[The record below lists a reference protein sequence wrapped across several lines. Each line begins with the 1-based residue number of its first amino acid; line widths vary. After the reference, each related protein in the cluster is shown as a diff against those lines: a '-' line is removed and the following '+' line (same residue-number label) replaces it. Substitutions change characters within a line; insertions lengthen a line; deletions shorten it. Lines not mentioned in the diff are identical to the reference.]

1 VKRVWVWLLTLCP
14 LACAVT
20 CPVGQ
25 MKDGNALVQ
34 NEQAWAKA
42 LEQRDS
48 AALSC
53 LLAKE
58 FEDAGPD
65 GTLQDRDTTLAR
77 AEKHK
82 PVHHELTEMHPYVN
96 GDFGYI
102 RGLATA
108 VDAQGKAQAR
118 VRFTDIY
125 VYRDGR
131 WQAVA
136 AHESMLPETPKTP

>member
-1 VKRVWVWLLTLCP
+1 MLCAS
-14 LACAVT
+14 LV
-20 CPVGQ
+20 CPGAYASPCPGGQ
-25 MKDGNALVQ
+25 AKDGSALVQ
-34 NEQAWAKA
+34 NERMWAKT

-53 LLAKE
+53 LLAAE

-65 GTLQDRDTTLAR
+65 GALQDRDRTLAK
-77 AEKHK
+77 AAQHQ
-82 PVHHELTEMHPYVN
+82 PVHNELTEMRTQVQ
-96 GDFGYI
+96 GDFGFI

-108 VDAQGKAQAR
+108 VDAQGKILAR

-136 AHESMLPETPKTP
+136 AHESMVAGKP

>member
-1 VKRVWVWLLTLCP
+1 MKRLWVWSLMLCP
-14 LACAVT
+14 MAYAAP
-20 CPVGQ
+20 CPAGQ
-25 MKDGNALVQ
+25 TKDESALVR
-34 NEQAWAKA
+34 NEQTWAKA

-53 LLAKE
+53 LLAAE

-65 GTLQDRDTTLAR
+65 GTLQDRDTTLAK
-77 AEKHK
+77 AGNHQ
-82 PVHHELTEMHPYVN
+82 PVHHELTEMHAQVH

-108 VDAQGKAQAR
+108 VDATGKVLAR

-125 VYRDGR
+125 VYRDGH

-136 AHESMLPETPKTP
+136 AHESMLAGTP

>member
-1 VKRVWVWLLTLCP
+1 VKHVWVWLVMLCP
-14 LACAVT
+14 VAYAAP
-20 CPVGQ
+20 CPAGQ
-25 MKDGNALVQ
+25 AKDGSALVQ
-34 NEQAWAKA
+34 NERMWAKA

-53 LLAKE
+53 LLAAE

-65 GTLQDRDTTLAR
+65 GALQDRDTTLAK
-77 AEKHK
+77 AGEHQ
-82 PVHHELTEMHPYVN
+82 PMHHELTEMHAQVH
-96 GDFGYI
+96 GDFAYI

-108 VDAQGKAQAR
+108 VDAQGKVLVK

-136 AHESMLPETPKTP
+136 AHESKVF

>member
-1 VKRVWVWLLTLCP
+1 MKRVWVGLLVLCP
-14 LACAVT
+14 IAYAAP
-20 CPVGQ
+20 CPAGQ
-25 MKDGNALVQ
+25 SKDGNALVQ

-42 LEQRDS
+42 LEQRDP
-48 AALSC
+48 AALGC
-53 LLAKE
+53 LLAAE

-65 GTLQDRDTTLAR
+65 GTLQDRDATLAK
-77 AEKHK
+77 AGKHQ
-82 PVHHELTEMHPYVN
+82 PVHHELTEMHAQVH

-108 VDAQGKAQAR
+108 VDAQGKVLAR

-136 AHESMLPETPKTP
+136 AHESMLAGTP

>member
-1 VKRVWVWLLTLCP
+1 VKRGCVWLLMLCP
-14 LACAVT
+14 MANAAP
-20 CPVGQ
+20 CPAGQ
-25 MKDGNALVQ
+25 VKDGSALVQ
-34 NEQAWAKA
+34 NEQTWAKA

-48 AALSC
+48 EALSC
-53 LLAKE
+53 LLAAE

-65 GTLQDRDTTLAR
+65 GTLQDRDTTLAK
-77 AEKHK
+77 AGKHQ
-82 PVHHELTEMHPYVN
+82 PVHHELTEMRAQVH

-108 VDAQGKAQAR
+108 VDRTGKVLAR

-136 AHESMLPETPKTP
+136 AHESTLSGKPQ

>member
-1 VKRVWVWLLTLCP
+1 MCVGVAFAVVPCGLCGTVSGWSGERRERACPKR
-14 LACAVT
+14 A
-20 CPVGQ
+20 
-25 MKDGNALVQ
+25 D
-34 NEQAWAKA
+34 WAKA

-53 LLAKE
+53 LLAAE

-65 GTLQDRDTTLAR
+65 GALQDRNTALAKAAQHR
-77 AEKHK
+77 
-82 PVHHELTEMHPYVN
+82 PVHNELTEMRTQVQ
-96 GDFGYI
+96 GDFGFI

-108 VDAQGKAQAR
+108 ADAQGKILAR

-136 AHESMLPETPKTP
+136 AHESMLAGKP

>member
-1 VKRVWVWLLTLCP
+1 MKRVSVWLLILCSTA
-14 LACAVT
+14 LAAP
-20 CPVGQ
+20 CPTGQ
-25 MKDGNALVQ
+25 RKDGSALVQ
-34 NEQAWAKA
+34 SEQTWAKA

-48 AALSC
+48 VALSC
-53 LLAKE
+53 LLAAE

-65 GTLQDRDTTLAR
+65 GTLQDRDATLAKAAR
-77 AEKHK
+77 HQ
-82 PVHHELTEMHPYVN
+82 PVHHELTEMHAQVQGN
-96 GDFGYI
+96 FGYI

-108 VDAQGKAQAR
+108 VDEQGKVLMR

-136 AHESMLPETPKTP
+136 AHESIVAGTP

>member
-1 VKRVWVWLLTLCP
+1 VWVWLLVLCP
-14 LACAVT
+14 VAYAAP
-20 CPVGQ
+20 CPAGQ
-25 MKDGNALVQ
+25 AKDGSALVQ
-34 NEQAWAKA
+34 NELAWAKA

-48 AALSC
+48 AALNC
-53 LLAKE
+53 LLAAE

-65 GTLQDRDTTLAR
+65 GTLQDRDTTLTKVS
-77 AEKHK
+77 KHQ
-82 PVHHELTEMHPYVN
+82 PVHHELTEMHAQVH

-108 VDAQGKAQAR
+108 VDSQGKVLAR

-136 AHESMLPETPKTP
+136 AHESILAGTP

>member
-1 VKRVWVWLLTLCP
+1 VKHVWMWFLILCP
-14 LACAVT
+14 MAIAAP
-20 CPVGQ
+20 CPAGQ
-25 MKDGNALVQ
+25 AKDGGALVQ
-34 NEQAWAKA
+34 NERAWAQA
-42 LEQRDS
+42 LEQHDS

-53 LLAKE
+53 LLAEE

-65 GTLQDRDTTLAR
+65 GTLQDRDTALAKAAKR
-77 AEKHK
+77 R
-82 PVHHELTEMHPYVN
+82 PVRNELKDLHAHVQ

-108 VDAQGKAQAR
+108 VDAQGKVLAR

-136 AHESMLPETPKTP
+136 AHESLLAGTP

>member
-1 VKRVWVWLLTLCP
+1 VKHLWIWLLALCP
-14 LACAVT
+14 MACAAS
-20 CPVGQ
+20 CPAGQ
-25 MKDGNALVQ
+25 AKDGSALVQ
-34 NEQAWAKA
+34 SEQDWARA
-42 LEQRDS
+42 LERQDT
-48 AALSC
+48 AALGC
-53 LLAKE
+53 ALALE

-65 GTLQDRDTTLAR
+65 GSLQDRDTALGKA
-77 AEKHK
+77 AK
-82 PVHHELTEMHPYVN
+82 PRSVHHELTEMHAHVH

-108 VDAQGKAQAR
+108 VDVQGKVQAR

-136 AHESMLPETPKTP
+136 AHESMLPGMP

>member
-1 VKRVWVWLLTLCP
+1 MKRVWVWLLMLCSVAFAAP
-14 LACAVT
+14 
-20 CPVGQ
+20 CPAGQ
-25 MKDGNALVQ
+25 AKDGSALVQ
-34 NEQAWAKA
+34 NEQTWAKA

-53 LLAKE
+53 LLAVE

-65 GTLQDRDTTLAR
+65 GAVQDRDTTLAK
-77 AEKHK
+77 AGKHQ
-82 PVHHELTEMHPYVN
+82 PVHHELTAMHAQVY

-108 VDAQGKAQAR
+108 VDATGKVLAR

-136 AHESMLPETPKTP
+136 AHESMLAGTP

>member
-1 VKRVWVWLLTLCP
+1 MKHVWMWFLILCP
-14 LACAVT
+14 MASAAR
-20 CPVGQ
+20 CPAGQ
-25 MKDGNALVQ
+25 AKDGSALVQ
-34 NEQAWAKA
+34 NEQTWAQA
-42 LEQRDS
+42 LEQHDA

-53 LLAKE
+53 LLAIE

-65 GTLQDRDTTLAR
+65 GSLQDRDTALAKAANR
-77 AEKHK
+77 R
-82 PVHHELTEMHPYVN
+82 PVHNELKDLHAHVQ

-108 VDAQGKAQAR
+108 VDAQGKVLAR

-136 AHESMLPETPKTP
+136 AHESMLAGTP

>member
-1 VKRVWVWLLTLCP
+1 M
-14 LACAVT
+14 AYAAA
-20 CPVGQ
+20 CPVQ
-25 MKDGNALVQ
+25 TRVENALVE

-42 LEQRDS
+42 LEHRDT
-48 AALSC
+48 AALGC
-53 LLAKE
+53 LLATE

-65 GTLQDRDTTLAR
+65 GSLQDRGMTLA
-77 AEKHK
+77 AAAKHR
-82 PVHHELTEMHPYVN
+82 PVHHELTAMHAHVN

-102 RGLATA
+102 RGLAAA
-108 VDAQGKAQAR
+108 VDAQGKVQAR

-136 AHESMLPETPKTP
+136 AHESMLPGTK

>member
-1 VKRVWVWLLTLCP
+1 VKHVWVWLVMLCP
-14 LACAVT
+14 VAYAAP
-20 CPVGQ
+20 CPAGQ
-25 MKDGNALVQ
+25 AKDGSALVK
-34 NEQAWAKA
+34 NERMWAKA

-53 LLAKE
+53 LLAAE

-65 GTLQDRDTTLAR
+65 GALQDRDTTLAK
-77 AEKHK
+77 AGEHQ
-82 PVHHELTEMHPYVN
+82 PMHHELTEMHAQVH

-108 VDAQGKAQAR
+108 VDAQGKVLVK

-136 AHESMLPETPKTP
+136 AHESILAGTP